1 MTVFNFAQTKTR
13 MKQRDQNVI
22 IYFRKK
28 RIKFSS
34 SSLGM
39 HDGTFPPPLSTQ
51 HWNGFSTD
59 HGTRSGQKAGSRTEI
74 TMVIHAMA
82 SPVPSCKSP
91 LMRGMCHFLYCM
103 LYLICAKLAASRSHP
118 ATNTLESPL
127 FPISTTCGHIIPGTK
142 DW

>member
-13 MKQRDQNVI
+13 MKQHDQKAKN
-22 IYFRKK
+22 YFRRK
-28 RIKFSS
+28 RVKFSS

-39 HDGTFPPPLSTQ
+39 HGSTFPPSLTSQ
-51 HWNGFSTD
+51 HRNGFSTD

-74 TMVIHAMA
+74 AMVIHAMT

-91 LMRGMCHFLYCM
+91 LMCGMCHFLYCM

-118 ATNTLESPL
+118 AANTLKSPL
-127 FPISTTCGHIIPGTK
+127 SR
-142 DW
+142 